1 MASLLGQQLWLFLP
15 VILADCYGCLKIS
28 LREMTPLVAAQGSP
42 QEMPLEVRE
51 PILASQNST
60 S

>member
-1 MASLLGQQLWLFLP
+1 MRASSSGSSYLSAWQFG
-15 VILADCYGCLKIS
+15 YGCLKIS
-28 LREMTPLVAAQGSP
+28 LREMTPLVTAQDSP

-51 PILASQNST
+51 PNSGQPKFPLP